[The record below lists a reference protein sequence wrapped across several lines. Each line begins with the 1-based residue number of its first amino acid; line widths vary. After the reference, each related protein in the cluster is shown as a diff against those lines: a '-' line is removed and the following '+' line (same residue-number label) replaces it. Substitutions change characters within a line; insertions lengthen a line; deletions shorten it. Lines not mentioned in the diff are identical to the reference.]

1 MSIEVQKATDIKDLK
16 NTILVYAKPGAGKT
30 TSLGMLPGKT
40 LILDVDRTTGV
51 LKGKENIDIIK
62 VDNLKPLESLNEIIL
77 EFKNGLLNDYDN
89 IAVDNLSELE
99 RCILAEYGANGKND
113 GVPAIGDY
121 QKYQFKIANLVR
133 ILKGFNKYL
142 VLTAWEVLE
151 PVTSPTG
158 EQYTR
163 FIPKLQSKIV
173 DNICGLCD
181 VVAHL
186 EINAEGERGFRLD
199 GSKNVYAKNQR
210 DNRKACKINELIQRG
225 GNK

>member
-1 MSIEVQKATDIKDLK
+1 MSVEVKKATDIKGLK
-16 NTILVYAKPGAGKT
+16 NTVLVYAKPGGGKT

-40 LILDVDRTTGV
+40 LVLDVDRTTGV
-51 LKGKENIDIIK
+51 LKGNKNIDIIE
-62 VDNLKPLESLNEIIL
+62 VDNLQPLESMSEIIT
-77 EFKNGLLNDYDN
+77 EFKKGLINQYDN
-89 IAVDNLSELE
+89 IALDNLSELE
-99 RCILAEYGANGKND
+99 RCMLAEYGANGRND

-121 QKYQFKIANLVR
+121 QKYQFKVANLIRV
-133 ILKGFNKYL
+133 LKGFNKNL
-142 VLTAWEVLE
+142 ILTAWEILE

-186 EINAEGERGFRLD
+186 EIDTEGNRGFRLD
-199 GSKNVYAKNQR
+199 GTKNVYAKNQR
-210 DNRKACKINELIQRG
+210 DDRKSCRVNELILG

>member
-1 MSIEVQKATDIKDLK
+1 MSVQVKKATEIKGLK
-16 NTILVYAKPGAGKT
+16 TTALVYAKPGAGKT

-51 LKGKENIDIIK
+51 LKGKSNIDIIE
-62 VDNLKPLESLNEIIL
+62 VDNIRPLESMNEIIT
-77 EFKNGLLNDYDN
+77 EFKNGLLDQYDN
-89 IAVDNLSELE
+89 IALDNLSELE

-133 ILKGFNKYL
+133 VLKGFNKNL
-142 VLTAWEVLE
+142 ILTSWEVLE

-163 FIPKLQSKIV
+163 FIPKLQGKIV

-199 GSKNVYAKNQR
+199 GTKNVYAKNQR
-210 DNRKACKINELIQRG
+210 DERKACKVNELILG
-225 GNK
+225 GKK

>member
-1 MSIEVQKATDIKDLK
+1 MSVEVKKATDIKGLK
-16 NTILVYAKPGAGKT
+16 NTVLVYAKPGGGKT

-40 LILDVDRTTGV
+40 LVLDVDRTTGV
-51 LKGKENIDIIK
+51 LKGNKNIDIIE
-62 VDNLKPLESLNEIIL
+62 VDNLQPLESMSEIIT
-77 EFKNGLLNDYDN
+77 EFKKGLINQYDN
-89 IAVDNLSELE
+89 IALDNLSELE
-99 RCILAEYGANGKND
+99 RCMLAEYGANGRND

-121 QKYQFKIANLVR
+121 QKYQFKVANLIRV
-133 ILKGFNKYL
+133 LKGFNKNL
-142 VLTAWEVLE
+142 ILTAWEILE

-186 EINAEGERGFRLD
+186 EIDAEGNRGFRLD
-199 GSKNVYAKNQR
+199 GTKNVYAKNQR
-210 DNRKACKINELIQRG
+210 DDRKSCRVNELILG

>member
-1 MSIEVQKATDIKDLK
+1 MGIEVKKATDIKGLK
-16 NTILVYAKPGAGKT
+16 STILVYAKPGTGKT
-30 TSLGMLPGKT
+30 TALGTLPGKT
-40 LILDVDRTTGV
+40 LVLDVDRTSGV
-51 LKGKENIDIIK
+51 LKGKENIDIIE
-62 VDNLKPLESLNEIIL
+62 VDNLMPLESMSEIIV
-77 EFKNGLLNDYDN
+77 EFKNGLIDQYDN
-89 IAVDNLSELE
+89 IAIDNLSELE

-121 QKYQFKIANLVR
+121 QKYQFKVANLIR
-133 ILKGFNKYL
+133 RLKGFNKNL
-142 VLTAWEVLE
+142 ILTAWEVLE

-186 EINAEGERGFRLD
+186 EIIAEGERAFRLD
-199 GSKNVYAKNQR
+199 ATKNIYAKNQR
-210 DNRKACKINELIQRG
+210 DDRKACKDNELILG
-225 GNK
+225 GDK